1 MYIKKRRIVADDEL
15 DVMETGS
22 AEVAP
27 EATDLLFEAQ
37 DVADL
42 VAEVTGEDVEVS
54 VDDESDEVTFAVG
67 EDEYTVT
74 PDDDVEVLE
83 STKVRGR
90 RPVKASAR
98 RTPARRVS
106 ASTQTKAS
114 RGRVIRRRISK

>member
-15 DVMETGS
+15 DVMDTGS

-67 EDEYTVT
+67 EYEYTVT
-74 PDDDVEVLE
+74 PDDDVEVL
-83 STKVRGR
+83 
-90 RPVKASAR
+90 
-98 RTPARRVS
+98 
-106 ASTQTKAS
+106 
-114 RGRVIRRRISK
+114 

>member
-42 VAEVTGEDVEVS
+42 LS
-54 VDDESDEVTFAVG
+54 
-67 EDEYTVT
+67 
-74 PDDDVEVLE
+74 
-83 STKVRGR
+83 
-90 RPVKASAR
+90 
-98 RTPARRVS
+98 
-106 ASTQTKAS
+106 
-114 RGRVIRRRISK
+114 